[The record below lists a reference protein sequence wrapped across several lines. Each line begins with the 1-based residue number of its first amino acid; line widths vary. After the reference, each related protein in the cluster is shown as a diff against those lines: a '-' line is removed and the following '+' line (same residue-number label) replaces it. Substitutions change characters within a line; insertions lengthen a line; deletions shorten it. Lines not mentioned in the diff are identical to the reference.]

1 MGDTQRQYLPALAF
15 RALTPLYD
23 PVIRWT
29 MREDTFRERLVRQ
42 ADVRAGHRV
51 LDLGCGTG
59 SLAVR
64 LAQAAPGAEVVG
76 IDPDPEV
83 LRRAAGKAAR
93 AGVDV
98 RFEEGSAESLP
109 YGDGAFDRVV
119 SSLVFHHLGPKA
131 KRRAAA
137 EIFRVLRPGGE
148 LHVADWGRPQNGAMR
163 AAFFALQLLD
173 GFATTAENVA
183 GRLPDIFRQAGFTAV
198 AERDRLATPF
208 GTLALY
214 SGARG
219 AGAGRPL
226 TRIRAEES

>member
-1 MGDTQRQYLPALAF
+1 MSPNQRPYLPALAF

-29 MREDTFRERLVRQ
+29 MREDTFRERLVRH
-42 ADVRAGHRV
+42 AGVRAGHRV

-109 YGDGAFDRVV
+109 FGDGSLDRVV
-119 SSLVFHHLGPKA
+119 SSLVFHHLAPEM

-219 AGAGRPL
+219 AGADRPL
-226 TRIRAEES
+226 TRNRAEEA